1 VLVSHNSRGFIL
13 PTVCDF
19 DALLYGEGY
28 SFGSLD
34 DYWNYYGFARSIPAQ
49 GMIWPGDDEAARCP
63 ASLVY
68 NYDLLTG
75 GGQYTQIDWRLFPRK
90 FPYAKG
96 VTDREP
102 LYTRAYNLAQYYFG
116 LYESK
121 IWCFAEAEGLFASTN
136 PLTYAAVYRNQ
147 VWGDWL
153 IPIANM
159 DAKAQ
164 KSSLA
169 FQAPQALGL
178 LPQENYILFNVHQ
191 GVART
196 IKGEAINQAFSGVA
210 IPGQRLQLFCLRAAP
225 ADAPAH
231 LWGGKRL
238 SEVWD
243 GKARILTFSV
253 QGPAG
258 LQDTV
263 FLGGAQQGL
272 QEVLVAGR
280 PALFF
285 FDAAQGLA
293 HGLVTFTAEPLRIE
307 VRCSQDGANRLP
319 EKPVS
324 AALAPKTGKQVPRK
338 AVPCS
343 ADRL

>member
-1 VLVSHNSRGFIL
+1 MNWRRRELMRQRCPHVVLVSHNSRGFIL

-96 VTDREP
+96 VTEREP
-102 LYTRAYNLAQYYFG
+102 LYARAYNLAQYYFG

-121 IWCFAEAEGLFASTN
+121 PWCFADAAGLFATTT

-159 DAKAQ
+159 DAKSGRHR
-164 KSSLA
+164 SSFRRPRRLVCRRRRITSSSTSA
-169 FQAPQALGL
+169 RAARQ
-178 LPQENYILFNVHQ
+178 NHQ
-191 GVART
+191 GR
-196 IKGEAINQAFSGVA
+196 GN
-210 IPGQRLQLFCLRAAP
+210 
-225 ADAPAH
+225 
-231 LWGGKRL
+231 
-238 SEVWD
+238 
-243 GKARILTFSV
+243 
-253 QGPAG
+253 
-258 LQDTV
+258 
-263 FLGGAQQGL
+263 
-272 QEVLVAGR
+272 
-280 PALFF
+280 
-285 FDAAQGLA
+285 
-293 HGLVTFTAEPLRIE
+293 
-307 VRCSQDGANRLP
+307 
-319 EKPVS
+319 
-324 AALAPKTGKQVPRK
+324 
-338 AVPCS
+338 
-343 ADRL
+343 